1 MLAFALQAWRE
12 RSTHYHVWALAIP
25 MILSNLTVPLV
36 GLVDSAVIG
45 HLPHAHQLGAVAVGN
60 ALYMMLASLAGTTL
74 RMGITGFSAQATGQH
89 DYETLKR
96 IALQSITFAW
106 AFALTLGLIAFPI
119 TDVALRIMGASP
131 ELEGLAREFFH
142 IRIFGL
148 PAILTQQAL
157 VGWMLGRQ
165 NARAPLAMMLVTNI
179 TNIILVIWLVLGLGW
194 EVKGAATASITAEWL
209 GLIFSFWL
217 LIKHTK
223 QIPARIHWHRFKQ
236 LRTWRPLF
244 QANLDIFIRTLALQV
259 IFVSVTLRG
268 AQLGDATVAANALLL
283 NGLLI
288 CSFAMD
294 GIAHAVE
301 ALCGRAI
308 GAGDRRTLF
317 SVLVVATLW
326 ALVISAAFALVF
338 GIWGDGFIALQTS
351 MQDVREVA
359 HHYLPY
365 LAALPLIAVWSFIL
379 DGLFIA
385 GTKSKA
391 MRNVMVFSVVGTLPV
406 AMLFLPAQ
414 NHGVWI
420 ALLFFLSLRGATMA
434 WMAYR
439 IDKNPGWLHAQITTP
454 QGLVRD

>member
-1 MLAFALQAWRE
+1 MLAFALQAWRQ
-12 RSTHYHVWALAIP
+12 RTTHYQVWALAIP

-60 ALYMMLASLAGTTL
+60 AFYMMLASLAGTTL
-74 RMGITGFSAQATGQH
+74 RMGITGFAAQATGQNDH
-89 DYETLKR
+89 ETLKR
-96 IALQSITFAW
+96 IALQSITLAW
-106 AFALTLGLIAFPI
+106 AFALILGLIAFPT
-119 TDVALRIMGASP
+119 TDIALHIMGTSE
-131 ELEGLAREFFH
+131 ELEGLAREFFQL
-142 IRIFGL
+142 RIFGL
-148 PAILTQQAL
+148 PAILTQHAL

-179 TNIILVIWLVLGLGW
+179 TNIILVLWLVLVLGW

-217 LIKHTK
+217 LIRHSK
-223 QIPARIHWHRFKQ
+223 QIPARIHWQRFRQ
-236 LRTWRPLF
+236 LHTWCPLL

-308 GAGDRRTLF
+308 GAGERRTLF

-326 ALVISAAFALVF
+326 ALLISTAFAIIF
-338 GIWGDGFIALQTS
+338 GLWGEGFIALQTS

-359 HHYLPY
+359 RHYLPY

-391 MRNVMVFSVVGTLPV
+391 MRNVMVFSVLGTIPIAL
-406 AMLFLPAQ
+406 LCLPAQ

-420 ALLFFLSLRGATMA
+420 SLLFFLSLRGIAMA
-434 WMAYR
+434 WAAYR
-439 IDKNPGWLHAQITTP
+439 IDKHPGWLNTQVTAP
-454 QGLVRD
+454 